1 MKPAVAPISSHT
13 WTPNSSTSQLS
24 MQPTPSFRLS
34 LRSRFHI
41 VARRRNWDVI
51 RRIRVFIITAG
62 NVSEKELSMNSVQI
76 EQKSYEMPPQEGI
89 SIAHFSPS
97 PTSSGR
103 LATTK
108 QSSALAF

>member
-1 MKPAVAPISSHT
+1 
-13 WTPNSSTSQLS
+13 
-24 MQPTPSFRLS
+24 
-34 LRSRFHI
+34 
-41 VARRRNWDVI
+41 
-51 RRIRVFIITAG
+51 
-62 NVSEKELSMNSVQI
+62 MNSVQI